1 MEPALRYG
9 RLYFRQLSGDGRG
22 FGFSKWSPGVLAFSR
37 ILNDREIVVA
47 ANFVKDGSQALHV
60 VVDNVLNPAGRML
73 KTLYSN
79 KIGARPPGAVD
90 VLSGTTARQVD
101 GSITFGTLNAVRVN
115 LLPGEVQ
122 ILG

>member
-1 MEPALRYG
+1 MEPRRA
-9 RLYFRQLSGDGRG
+9 RLLTHPQ
-22 FGFSKWSPGVLAFSR
+22 
-37 ILNDREIVVA
+37 REIVVA
-47 ANFVKDGSQALHV
+47 ANFVKDSSQALHV